1 MEIYVVFGDDDA
13 VDEEETVG
21 CTVWG
26 CKVRPGRVVA
36 LGVVEGVALGIVE
49 LVEQPDTAPITDKT
63 MINTVIALQ
72 PILACA
78 LWLLYFDLCQ
88 FGLHMKHLSSVSK
101 KSLYV
106 SCTRSMSRQQRV
118 AEPLYAPIQTGSA
131 LVAAR
136 PNWNA

>member
-1 MEIYVVFGDDDA
+1 MEIYVDFGDDDA
-13 VDEEETVG
+13 VDEEEIVG

-36 LGVVEGVALGIVE
+36 LGVVEGVALGVVE
-49 LVEQPDTAPITDKT
+49 LVEQPDTAPITDKA
-63 MINTVIALQ
+63 MISTVIALQ

-101 KSLYV
+101 KSV
-106 SCTRSMSRQQRV
+106 SR
-118 AEPLYAPIQTGSA
+118 
-131 LVAAR
+131 
-136 PNWNA
+136 N

>member
-13 VDEEETVG
+13 VDEEEIVG

-26 CKVRPGRVVA
+26 CKVRPGGVA
-36 LGVVEGVALGIVE
+36 LGVVEGIALGVVE
-49 LVEQPDTAPITDKT
+49 LVEQPDTAPITHKT
-63 MINTVIALQ
+63 MISTVIALQ

-106 SCTRSMSRQQRV
+106 
-118 AEPLYAPIQTGSA
+118 
-131 LVAAR
+131 
-136 PNWNA
+136 

>member
-13 VDEEETVG
+13 VDEEEIVG

-26 CKVRPGRVVA
+26 CKVRPGGVA
-36 LGVVEGVALGIVE
+36 LGVVE

-63 MINTVIALQ
+63 MISTVIALQ

-88 FGLHMKHLSSVSK
+88 FGLHMKYLSSVSK

-106 SCTRSMSRQQRV
+106 SCTRSMSRQERV
-118 AEPLYAPIQTGSA
+118 VEPLYAPIQTGSA

>member
-36 LGVVEGVALGIVE
+36 LGVVEGVALGVVE
-49 LVEQPDTAPITDKT
+49 LVEQPDTAPITHKA

-88 FGLHMKHLSSVSK
+88 CGLHMKHLSSVSK
-101 KSLYV
+101 KSLYI

-118 AEPLYAPIQTGSA
+118 AKPLYAPAKQVPLS
-131 LVAAR
+131 
-136 PNWNA
+136 